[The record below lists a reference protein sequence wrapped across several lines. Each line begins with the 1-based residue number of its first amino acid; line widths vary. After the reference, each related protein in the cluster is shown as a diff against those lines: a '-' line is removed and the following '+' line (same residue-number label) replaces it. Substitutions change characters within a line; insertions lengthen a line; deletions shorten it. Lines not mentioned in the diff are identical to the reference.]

1 MVSLQH
7 ISPFCSDNRWMLHA
21 HAQLYQIQAMA
32 AHLDLRIKQTQSSV
46 VMLLT
51 ETKATLLH

>member
-21 HAQLYQIQAMA
+21 HVQLYQIQAMA
-32 AHLDLRIKQTQSSV
+32 AHLDLRNKQTHSSV
-46 VMLLT
+46 VMILT
-51 ETKATLLH
+51 ETKNILLH